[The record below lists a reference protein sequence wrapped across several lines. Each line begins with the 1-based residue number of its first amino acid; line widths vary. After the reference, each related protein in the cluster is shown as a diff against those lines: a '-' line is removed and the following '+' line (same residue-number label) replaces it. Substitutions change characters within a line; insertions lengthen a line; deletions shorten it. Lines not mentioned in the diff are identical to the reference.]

1 MPQSQLTLPQQFGR
15 FLISGVLV
23 FGFVFWGLS
32 QILIPTQDAHI
43 DLQAVRFILKAV
55 AHQPF
60 PDWLQSVE
68 AYYIPFFLGQR
79 PFLGCYLLASTCGW
93 FAAFFQDIKMLRKEN
108 TL

>member
-15 FLISGVLV
+15 FLISGALV

-43 DLQAVRFILKAV
+43 DLQATRLILKA
-55 AHQPF
+55 ATHQPF
-60 PDWLQSVE
+60 SDWLQSVE

-79 PFLGCYLLASTCGW
+79 ALLGCYIIAATLGW
-93 FAAFFQDIKMLRKEN
+93 FAAFFQDIKVLRKEN